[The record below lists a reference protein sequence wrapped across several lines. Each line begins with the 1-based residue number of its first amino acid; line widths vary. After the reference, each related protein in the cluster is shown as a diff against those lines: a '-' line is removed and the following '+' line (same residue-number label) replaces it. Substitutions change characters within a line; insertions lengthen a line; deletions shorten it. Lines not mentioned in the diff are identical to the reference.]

1 MGVEL
6 IYKHQEK
13 TYELMKEELEKE
25 GKAAYVYPT
34 GTGKSFPVLKYIE
47 QHPEQRVLFVSPN
60 VGIIEQMKK
69 YISTY
74 ILDGGKV
81 DKKTFPNFRGITYQK
96 ISLTEKMADM
106 HPDVI
111 VFDEIHRMGAEKWEE
126 GIDRLTQDY
135 PEAKLIGMSAT
146 PERTDKRNMAYEKF
160 GKIIYEMSLT
170 EALSGEKEGEVVLN
184 GARYVRVISELK
196 GEIEKY
202 REQIEGVEDE
212 EKRAKLL
219 KKYEKLESI
228 VSKSPDMSDI
238 LGEALEKK
246 NGKYLVFCTDR
257 EDMFKKMEEASEIF
271 GKVNDKINIDYVL
284 TSNGETGK
292 TRAENERTIKGFEE
306 RRKGKK
312 LNLLFCVDML
322 NEGRHIEGLDGEI
335 MLRPTESQ
343 IVYKQQIGRV
353 LTAQKDADETVI
365 VDGVN
370 NWLRQLDA
378 FQELEGAIRAG
389 GERKGKKKKSYSYDL
404 FKLSGEELELLE
416 LLKDIGEELNYNTKG
431 AYEEII
437 EWLETHDGEMPK
449 SEFRPDGKRL
459 TRKDMTEEQIN
470 EINLYARWQKALE
483 RKALID
489 CIGIPIDELPE
500 KYVPYKEQIAKL
512 REYGLGIKKQ
522 TAYEGIIEWLETHD
536 GRMPKGSY
544 KIKEKAV
551 KISEM
556 TEEQRN
562 EVNLYL
568 RFIKTP
574 EYNALMENVG
584 IPLDELPE
592 KYVPYKEQIAKL
604 REYGLGIKKQT
615 TYEELIQWL
624 ETHDGKM
631 PYSSFRVTGK
641 PLKAN
646 EMTEEQRYETNL
658 SAKWRNS
665 PEYRALKACIGIPL
679 DEIPEEYK
687 RYRGA
692 IEKLREYG
700 LGIKK
705 QTTYEEVIGWLET
718 HNGKMPRSCFER
730 EGKLL
735 KREQMTE
742 EEKEEVRLFDKWSR
756 TQECKA
762 LKTCIGIPLDKLPDE
777 YKKYKEAIATLRNYG
792 VGIETVNK
800 KTVYKHLIQW
810 LETHNGKMPHSKIVV
825 AGKQLKA
832 NEMTEEQKYEV
843 TLYERWP
850 FSPERKALEACEGI
864 PLDKI
869 PEKYKGYVEAIAT
882 LREYGINEKLT
893 RKTAYKYLIEW
904 LENHDGKM
912 PSGHIN
918 VDRKILK
925 VEEMTKEQKYER
937 NLRRNWNN
945 SLEYKVYQACKGIP
959 LDELPP
965 EYEQYREEIATL
977 RKYEEQRKAKK
988 AEKLMRKSVGKRVQD
1003 NAETRQELANLVKE
1017 REEGKEI

>member
-522 TAYEGIIEWLETHD
+522 T
-536 GRMPKGSY
+536 
-544 KIKEKAV
+544 
-551 KISEM
+551 
-556 TEEQRN
+556 
-562 EVNLYL
+562 
-568 RFIKTP
+568 
-574 EYNALMENVG
+574 
-584 IPLDELPE
+584 
-592 KYVPYKEQIAKL
+592 
-604 REYGLGIKKQT
+604 

>member
-378 FQELEGAIRAG
+378 FQELEGAIREG
-389 GERKGKKKKSYSYDL
+389 GEREGKKKKSYSYDL

-416 LLKDIGEELNYNTKG
+416 LLKDIGEELRYKTKG

-437 EWLETHDGEMPK
+437 EWLETHDGKMPTGAFTSKGKKLHSSELTDEQRHEVNLYSRFRHTPEYKALKACKGMSLGEIPKKYEPYRDAIETLRKYGLKEKTAYDEVIEWLETHDGEMPRGIIK
-449 SEFRPDGKRL
+449 VNGKQL
-459 TRKDMTEEQIN
+459 KAGEMTEDEKN
-470 EINLYARWQKALE
+470 EIRLYARWNSSPECKVLKA
-483 RKALID
+483 
-489 CIGIPIDELPE
+489 CNGIPIEKIPTEYE
-500 KYVPYKEQIAKL
+500 KYKEAISLL
-512 REYGLGIKKQ
+512 REYGIGVEKLTRE
-522 TAYEGIIEWLETHD
+522 TAYKYLINWLETHD
-536 GRMPKGSY
+536 GRMPRET
-544 KIKEKAV
+544 IL
-551 KISEM
+551 
-556 TEEQRN
+556 
-562 EVNLYL
+562 VN
-568 RFIKTP
+568 R
-574 EYNALMENVG
+574 
-584 IPLDELPE
+584 
-592 KYVPYKEQIAKL
+592 
-604 REYGLGIKKQT
+604 R
-615 TYEELIQWL
+615 
-624 ETHDGKM
+624 
-631 PYSSFRVTGK
+631 R
-641 PLKAN
+641 
-646 EMTEEQRYETNL
+646 L
-658 SAKWRNS
+658 SAK
-665 PEYRALKACIGIPL
+665 
-679 DEIPEEYK
+679 
-687 RYRGA
+687 
-692 IEKLREYG
+692 
-700 LGIKK
+700 
-705 QTTYEEVIGWLET
+705 
-718 HNGKMPRSCFER
+718 
-730 EGKLL
+730 
-735 KREQMTE
+735 
-742 EEKEEVRLFDKWSR
+742 
-756 TQECKA
+756 
-762 LKTCIGIPLDKLPDE
+762 
-777 YKKYKEAIATLRNYG
+777 
-792 VGIETVNK
+792 
-800 KTVYKHLIQW
+800 
-810 LETHNGKMPHSKIVV
+810 
-825 AGKQLKA
+825 
-832 NEMTEEQKYEV
+832 EMTKEQKYEV
-843 TLYERWP
+843 NLRGSWNV
-850 FSPERKALEACEGI
+850 SPEYKALKECTGIPLDDLPPEYKLYREKIKLLREYGVGVDELTAKTAYKHLIKWLEAHDGQMPKSGFSSNGKVLKAEEMTAEQKYEVKLYGRWRKSPEHKALNACVGI

-869 PEKYKGYVEAIAT
+869 PEKYQEYIEAIAT
-882 LREYGINEKLT
+882 LRENGVENEKLT
-893 RKTAYKYLIEW
+893 KKTAYKYLIEW
-904 LENHDGKM
+904 LENHNGKM
-912 PSGHIN
+912 PRGE
-918 VDRKILK
+918 LK
-925 VEEMTKEQKYER
+925 VDGKTIKAEERTEEQKYEVSLR
-937 NLRRNWNN
+937 NNWRN
-945 SLEYKVYQACKGIP
+945 SLECKALNACEGIS
-959 LDELPP
+959 LDKLPP

-1003 NAETRQELANLVKE
+1003 NAETRQELENLVKE
-1017 REEGKEI
+1017 KGEV

>member
-13 TYELMKEELEKE
+13 TYELMEEELEKE

-74 ILDGGKV
+74 ILEGGKV

-106 HPDVI
+106 HLDVI

-184 GARYVRVISELK
+184 RARYVRVISELK

-246 NGKYLVFCTDR
+246 NGKYLIFCTDR

-292 TRAENERTIKGFEE
+292 TKAENERTIKGFEE

-343 IVYKQQIGRV
+343 IVYKQQIGRA
-353 LTAQKDADETVI
+353 LTAAKDADETVI

-389 GERKGKKKKSYSYDL
+389 GEREGKKKKSHSYDL

-416 LLKDIGEELNYNTKG
+416 LLKDIGEELRYNTKG

-437 EWLETHDGEMPK
+437 EWLETHDGEMPRAVIK
-449 SEFRPDGKRL
+449 VKGKQL
-459 TRKDMTEEQIN
+459 KVGEMTKEQKDEA
-470 EINLYARWQKALE
+470 NLYARWKNSPECKALN
-483 RKALID
+483 A
-489 CIGIPIDELPE
+489 CIGIPLNKLPPEYKQYRE
-500 KYVPYKEQIAKL
+500 KIATL
-512 REYGLGIKKQ
+512 REYGIGNEKPTKK
-522 TAYEGIIEWLETHD
+522 TVYKYLIEWLD
-536 GRMPKGSY
+536 S
-544 KIKEKAV
+544 
-551 KISEM
+551 
-556 TEEQRN
+556 
-562 EVNLYL
+562 
-568 RFIKTP
+568 
-574 EYNALMENVG
+574 
-584 IPLDELPE
+584 
-592 KYVPYKEQIAKL
+592 
-604 REYGLGIKKQT
+604 
-615 TYEELIQWL
+615 
-624 ETHDGKM
+624 HDGKM
-631 PYSSFRVTGK
+631 PRSQIKADGK
-641 PLKAN
+641 ILKVE
-646 EMTEEQRYETNL
+646 EMTKAQKYEHDIYANWI
-658 SAKWRNS
+658 KS
-665 PEYRALKACIGIPL
+665 PEYKALKACIGIPL

-687 RYRGA
+687 LYRGA

-700 LGIKK
+700 YGLKEK
-705 QTTYEEVIGWLET
+705 NVYEEVIEWLET
-718 HNGKMPRSCFER
+718 HDGKMPRSKIIVD
-730 EGKLL
+730 GK
-735 KREQMTE
+735 
-742 EEKEEVRLFDKWSR
+742 
-756 TQECKA
+756 
-762 LKTCIGIPLDKLPDE
+762 I
-777 YKKYKEAIATLRNYG
+777 
-792 VGIETVNK
+792 
-800 KTVYKHLIQW
+800 
-810 LETHNGKMPHSKIVV
+810 
-825 AGKQLKA
+825 LKA
-832 NEMTEEQKYEV
+832 EEMTEEQKYERN
-843 TLYERWP
+843 LMGNWNASLEY
-850 FSPERKALEACEGI
+850 KALKECAGI
-864 PLDKI
+864 SLDKV
-869 PEKYKGYVEAIAT
+869 PEKYQEYIEAIAT
-882 LREYGINEKLT
+882 LRKYGVGNEKPT
-893 RKTAYKYLIEW
+893 KKTAYKYLIEW
-904 LENHDGKM
+904 LDSHDGKM
-912 PSGHIN
+912 PRSQII
-918 VDRKILK
+918 VDGKILK
-925 VEEMTKEQKYER
+925 AEEMAEEQKYEK
-937 NLRRNWNN
+937 NLRGNWDK
-945 SLEYKVYQACKGIP
+945 SLEYKAYQACKGIS
-959 LDELPP
+959 LDQLPP

-1017 REEGKEI
+1017 KEEGKENITI